1 MIPKIMSK
9 IIPKMMSSESALSY
23 LYAIWR
29 WRLLWNGDKIDE
41 NGSLIL
47 VFVYIEEVFFTYEE
61 VFFTYEKVDFTD
73 WGGVLLFMFSIRIL
87 GLAISIT
94 FI

>member
-1 MIPKIMSK
+1 
-9 IIPKMMSSESALSY
+9 MSSESALSY
-23 LYAIWR
+23 LHAIWR

-47 VFVYIEEVFFTYEE
+47 AFVYIEEVFFTYEE
-61 VFFTYEKVDFTD
+61 VVFTD
-73 WGGVLLFMFSIRIL
+73 WGGVLLFMFWIRIL